1 MKIEISIDRESKVY
15 ELKALS
21 LFAESLASG
30 RHIEEAAGA
39 VPAPSVPETGL
50 KYRDFEKGRV
60 ISIGKPSAVE
70 PIVAAVE
77 PIVAEKVTEFAN
89 EMAEAEVAGGGHT
102 QQNKIE
108 ALADKVAE
116 ATQVK
121 EEPEEYT
128 IEAVISMTEE
138 EMKNVSTP
146 ILIEALASF
155 GIDPTTRPGK
165 NTNAKLRGLLLSAIA
180 EAEKEEEA
188 TEKDEAEKV
197 EDIKPQEDSDV
208 PTVEAQD
215 ESTAAEEDPEEVT
228 IDMLR
233 NIARS
238 LIAANKRKVIAAAF
252 EACGCSNFSTL
263 KNKDYTKFY
272 DLCKKG

>member
-30 RHIEEAAGA
+30 RHIEEVAGA
-39 VPAPSVPETGL
+39 VPAAPVPETGR
-50 KYRDFEKGRV
+50 KFHNIETGRV
-60 ISIGKPSAVE
+60 ISLEKPASLE
-70 PIVAAVE
+70 PV
-77 PIVAEKVTEFAN
+77 VTEKA
-89 EMAEAEVAGGGHT
+89 
-102 QQNKIE
+102 K
-108 ALADKVAE
+108 
-116 ATQVK
+116 
-121 EEPEEYT
+121 
-128 IEAVISMTEE
+128 EAVQEAPEGGPKEAPVQEAPKDYADMVQDALKMTEE
-138 EMKNVSTP
+138 EMKSVPTTV
-146 ILIEALASF
+146 LVEALNSF

-180 EAEKEEEA
+180 EADNESAAEE
-188 TEKDEAEKV
+188 TNNAE
-197 EDIKPQEDSDV
+197 EIKPQEDPEV

-215 ESTAAEEDPEEVT
+215 ESTVAEEAPEEVT

-233 NIARS
+233 DIARS
-238 LIAANKRKVIAAAF
+238 LIAADKRKVIAEAF

-263 KNKDYTKFY
+263 KNKDYVKFY